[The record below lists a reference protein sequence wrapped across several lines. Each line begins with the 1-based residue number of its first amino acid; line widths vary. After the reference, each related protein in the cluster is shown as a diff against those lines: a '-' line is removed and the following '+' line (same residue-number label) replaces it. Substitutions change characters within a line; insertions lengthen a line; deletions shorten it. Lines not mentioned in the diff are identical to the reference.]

1 MPTSGGNVDMFSSTK
16 DTWDRSRFPN
26 KINIPLK
33 RLIIYVLL
41 KLENPSRFDD
51 DDEIHAFLNI
61 ASILT
66 FSSGPAIESSTSNCK
81 VQDPASLEKMNT
93 ESGHDHN

>member
-26 KINIPLK
+26 KVNIPLK

-41 KLENPSRFDD
+41 KLEKSLKVWSWWRNSRIFEYNINFD
-51 DDEIHAFLNI
+51 IFLW
-61 ASILT
+61 
-66 FSSGPAIESSTSNCK
+66 SGDWIFNK
-81 VQDPASLEKMNT
+81 
-93 ESGHDHN
+93 